1 MPLIPLHDRVLIKHL
16 ESGRDQLWLPD
27 DAGFLQRGLVM
38 ELGEDVKFLRQ
49 HDVVMFKTDEALR
62 LRVPIDVPDPRGAF
76 ARYGVMDA
84 AGTQIEPA
92 ELEPE
97 STEETLFLIP
107 ELGVYLILERAG

>member
-38 ELGEDVKFLRQ
+38 EMGEDVKFLHQ

-76 ARYGVMDA
+76 ARYGPMDP
-84 AGTQIEPA
+84 AGQ
-92 ELEPE
+92 ELEPAGAE
-97 STEETLFLIP
+97 PSVEETLFLIP
-107 ELGVYLILERAG
+107 ELGVYLILERVA